1 MTEPNPN
8 PDVEPDEPDTGTD
21 TPDEPDTDEPE
32 ELPEDHP
39 FRKDMERAAKKRDAA
54 IAKAAKLE
62 ERLRELEGPKDDE
75 PSEADKLR
83 QGMIRTAG
91 RAVLAGSGIT
101 DKKDQSV
108 LLDAIK
114 LDGIEVDES
123 GEVDTEALED
133 RLADLRRILGA
144 GQSTGR
150 RVPRMDTRDR
160 GGRDSEPTDPDA
172 ARYRRI
178 MAQRR

>member
-21 TPDEPDTDEPE
+21 TPDEPDTDEPDDWT
-32 ELPEDHP
+32 PPD
-39 FRKDMERAAKKRDAA
+39 RDAWTKLQEK
-54 IAKAAKLE
+54 AKRRDEKLREAQAKI
-62 ERLRELEGPKDDE
+62 RELEGKPEDSE

-133 RLADLRRILGA
+133 RLADLRRILGV
-144 GQSTGR
+144 GQASGR

-160 GGRDSEPTDPDA
+160 GGRDSEPTDPDS